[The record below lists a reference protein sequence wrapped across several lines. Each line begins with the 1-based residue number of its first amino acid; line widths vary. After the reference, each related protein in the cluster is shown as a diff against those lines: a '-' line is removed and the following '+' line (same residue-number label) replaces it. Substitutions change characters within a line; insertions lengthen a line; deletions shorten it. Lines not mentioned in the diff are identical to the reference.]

1 MKFDELD
8 AKMRVFETSHD
19 LCVLP
24 GLNMVARLDG
34 RSFTRLTKEVHRF
47 EAPFDAR
54 FRDLM
59 LQTAE
64 HLMAGCGFNVVY
76 GYTQS
81 DEISLL
87 LALEE
92 NGFGRKLRKLISV
105 LSGEASAQFSLLL
118 GAVAAFD
125 CRISQ
130 LPSADLV
137 VDYFRWRSEDAH
149 RAHRNALNAHGY
161 WLLRKQGQTVG
172 QATAALKGLSVAQK
186 NELLFQNGIN
196 FNDLPS
202 WQKRGSGLYWEEY
215 ERAAENP
222 VTGERVVARRRRIR
236 HDLELPMKDD
246 YSAFLRNLITRQEEA
261 PTP

>member
-8 AKMRVFETSHD
+8 DKMRVFETAHD

-24 GLNMVARLDG
+24 GLYMVARLDG
-34 RSFTRLTKEVHRF
+34 RSFTRLTKEVHPF

-59 LQTAE
+59 LDTAE
-64 HLMAGCGFNVVY
+64 HLMAGCGFNIVY

-87 LALEE
+87 FALAE
-92 NGFGRKLRKLISV
+92 NSFGRKLRKLISV
-105 LSGEASAQFSLLL
+105 LSGEASAKFSLLL
-118 GAVAAFD
+118 GAVAVFD

-130 LPSADLV
+130 LPSVDLV
-137 VDYFRWRSEDAH
+137 VDYFRWRNED
-149 RAHRNALNAHGY
+149 AHRNALNAHGY

-172 QATAALKGLSVAQK
+172 QATAAMKGLSVAQK
-186 NELLFQNGIN
+186 NELLFQGGVN
-196 FNDLPS
+196 FNDLPL

-215 ERAAENP
+215 ERPAVNP
-222 VTGERVVARRRRIR
+222 VTGEKVVAWRKRVRRG
-236 HDLELPMKDD
+236 LELPMKDD
-246 YSAFLRNLITRQEEA
+246 YSAFLLKLLN
-261 PTP
+261 